1 MTKRFDTPTWAFRVA
16 HGLVP
21 PPPHRSRRVRPWLLA
36 VAIAAGGA
44 AVAGAMWMIRAI
56 IAH

>member
-1 MTKRFDTPTWAFRVA
+1 MTKRLDTRSWAFRVA

-21 PPPHRSRRVRPWLLA
+21 PPSRKPRKAQFWLLV

-44 AVAGAMWMIRAI
+44 AVAGAMWAIRAI
-56 IAH
+56 IG